1 MTADS
6 HKEFRIGI
14 WVVDSM
20 LREEDSTP
28 ANPKYG
34 IHVLWAERLF
44 KLPVAYSISN
54 PPDGSSFRH
63 RAILGRAQLDHG
75 RRQHQSP
82 RAFNRASFASA

>member
-6 HKEFRIGI
+6 HKEFRIAI

-20 LREEDSTP
+20 LREEDPTP

-34 IHVLWAERLF
+34 IHALRAERLF

-54 PPDGSSFRH
+54 PPDGSSFMH
-63 RAILGRAQLDHG
+63 WGHPCA
-75 RRQHQSP
+75 
-82 RAFNRASFASA
+82 